1 MKLSI
6 IIPVYNEERT
16 IAEILKRVKNL
27 KLPSNLEKEIVVID
41 DASSD
46 STPEIL
52 DQQLNSSLKK
62 IKHLNNLGKGAAVRT
77 GLQRAT
83 GEIIIT
89 QDADLEYNPKD
100 YQKLLAPI
108 LERKSQVVF
117 GTRLKNYPLKFW
129 GENKTVLPLH
139 LIANKLLTT
148 LTNILYG
155 SNLTDMETG
164 YKAFTKNVMKNIKL
178 QSNKFDIEP
187 EITIKIIKAGYQILE
202 VPIITNPRDYSEG
215 KKIGFW
221 DGLQAIWTVIKYKF
235 TN

>member
-164 YKAFTKNVMKNIKL
+164 YKAF
-178 QSNKFDIEP
+178 
-187 EITIKIIKAGYQILE
+187 
-202 VPIITNPRDYSEG
+202 
-215 KKIGFW
+215 
-221 DGLQAIWTVIKYKF
+221 
-235 TN
+235 